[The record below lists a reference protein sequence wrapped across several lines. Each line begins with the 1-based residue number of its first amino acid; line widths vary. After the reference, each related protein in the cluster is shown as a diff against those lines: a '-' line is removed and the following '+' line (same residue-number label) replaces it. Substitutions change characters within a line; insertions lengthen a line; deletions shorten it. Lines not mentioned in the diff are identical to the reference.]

1 MSDDRNRQARRQPAQ
16 HAANLHKPISEL
28 KLYVCG
34 GATLL
39 NAAQRGSPEH
49 LKRLAKEWPEDISY
63 SKKALTIV
71 FDHLEMQLELLPSQR
86 SLQDCPPI
94 DTIRT
99 CLDAL
104 DGGFNSLPSRNSD
117 HKEEFFMVLRP
128 RLKVLFR
135 CLRFLMRCSPILYDP
150 PYKGRSQAAIR
161 LTCILEL
168 GVQSTDDPDSLEQIV
183 DFALDVWF
191 DVATSRWDDDVAMS
205 PAAYED
211 QYLIPYQPITRCIT
225 RDPSRTILF
234 QKVDALDHK
243 SLKALVNFFHHQ
255 CILWPTVYRKQYL
268 QGPGS
273 LDCSMFISYLAG
285 MTMFCQKSDSFFK
298 IIAKSQTL
306 TLALGIAQEFRSG
319 ICRLRLT
326 GRTASFP
333 VEIAGRLFHSGI
345 LLADRTHRLVPQFI
359 DHGLLDIIAD
369 SLLLALRTGSEPFD
383 EWKPKPKST
392 TSTPLNR
399 LYCLSPHPRVSKAL
413 IDAISSLPTS
423 VKDTLS
429 ADTGATGKIWNDF
442 TREMKYYQDALDILE
457 VGAPAICDCLEH
469 GFDSDAEQPRD
480 ALCQRADWETF
491 HRSECAN
498 SRVRRVDQEIHQ
510 FHISYRSRVF
520 KVLHLEQILNDVV
533 QTIPLSNQEWDDDEG
548 SKHRKHILLIDVT
561 LLPVEINHLS
571 AESAQTCE
579 HMGIYLFNDN
589 RCQAMIEQCE
599 QDEDAFFAASISS
612 QGRYGVV
619 TYGMFLEH
627 LMDTDS
633 DERPLKKVTLT
644 TSFMRV
650 IDAVEGEWTCFNL

>member
-1 MSDDRNRQARRQPAQ
+1 MTTF
-16 HAANLHKPISEL
+16 
-28 KLYVCG
+28 C
-34 GATLL
+34 
-39 NAAQRGSPEH
+39 
-49 LKRLAKEWPEDISY
+49 
-63 SKKALTIV
+63 
-71 FDHLEMQLELLPSQR
+71 
-86 SLQDCPPI
+86 
-94 DTIRT
+94 
-99 CLDAL
+99 
-104 DGGFNSLPSRNSD
+104 
-117 HKEEFFMVLRP
+117 EER
-128 RLKVLFR
+128 
-135 CLRFLMRCSPILYDP
+135 
-150 PYKGRSQAAIR
+150 
-161 LTCILEL
+161 
-168 GVQSTDDPDSLEQIV
+168 
-183 DFALDVWF
+183 
-191 DVATSRWDDDVAMS
+191 
-205 PAAYED
+205 
-211 QYLIPYQPITRCIT
+211 
-225 RDPSRTILF
+225 
-234 QKVDALDHK
+234 
-243 SLKALVNFFHHQ
+243 
-255 CILWPTVYRKQYL
+255 
-268 QGPGS
+268 
-273 LDCSMFISYLAG
+273 
-285 MTMFCQKSDSFFK
+285 DSFFK
-298 IIAKSQTL
+298 IIAKSQAL

-319 ICRLRLT
+319 ICR
-326 GRTASFP
+326 TASFP
-333 VEIAGRLFHSGI
+333 VEIASRLFHSG
-345 LLADRTHRLVPQFI
+345 LLQADRTHRLVPQFI

-383 EWKPKPKST
+383 EWKPKST
-392 TSTPLNR
+392 TSNPLKR
-399 LYCLSPHPRVSKAL
+399 LYCLSHHPRVSKAL

-429 ADTGATGKIWNDF
+429 AGTGATGKIWNDF

-480 ALCQRADWETF
+480 ALVGSSVHKCSWCKTAVYCSHQCQRADWETF
-491 HRSECAN
+491 HRSECAT

-548 SKHRKHILLIDVT
+548 SKHRKDILLIDVT

-571 AESAQTCE
+571 AESARTCE
-579 HMGIYLFNDN
+579 HMGIHLFNDN